1 MLKIHDKDSFL
12 TVIGSCGAVFNGFG
26 RLFWGALLD
35 RLSFRIISALI
46 NGLLLITS
54 LTVSFMVENEDLYL
68 VAVSVIYFC
77 YGGNYSIYP
86 THTVRVFGQQLGGKV
101 YYVVFTGFSI
111 GTYLAIK
118 AVQFSGCRGCSW
130 SLSLPKMPNS
140 MALPFA
146 STSSQD

>member
-12 TVIGSCGAVFNGFG
+12 TIIGSCGAVFNGLG

-35 RLSFRIISALI
+35 RLSFRVISALI

-54 LTVSFMVENEDLYL
+54 LTVSFLIENENLFL

-86 THTVRVFGQQLGGKV
+86 THTVRIFGQQLGGKI

-111 GTYLAIK
+111 GIYPIIEV
-118 AVQFSGCRGCSW
+118 VQFNGYRDCFSF
-130 SLSLPKMPNS
+130 LSLPKMQNS
-140 MALPFA
+140 MVLPCA
-146 STSSQD
+146 STSSLD